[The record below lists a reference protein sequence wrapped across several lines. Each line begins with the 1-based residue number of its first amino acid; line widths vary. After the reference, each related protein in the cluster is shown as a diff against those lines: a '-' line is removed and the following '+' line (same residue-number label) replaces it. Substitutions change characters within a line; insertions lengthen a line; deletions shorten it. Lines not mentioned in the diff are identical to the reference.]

1 MLLTRPRTSG
11 RGHRRPQQCAQL
23 ASPRLAGERKTS
35 GPQTAETAA
44 AAASS
49 QAAPRLVS
57 FSPIVCCP
65 RHGRLAAGTVM
76 SVVAA
81 VEISLRGRV
90 GNGLDPLLVLIIVA
104 GGRVPSF
111 TGGPG

>member
-1 MLLTRPRTSG
+1 MLLTRPRTAG

-23 ASPRLAGERKTS
+23 ARPRPASQEKGR
-35 GPQTAETAA
+35 PQDPRQTAA
-44 AAASS
+44 AASSS

-65 RHGRLAAGTVM
+65 RRGRLAAGTVM

-90 GNGLDPLLVLIIVA
+90 GNGLDPLQVLIIVA